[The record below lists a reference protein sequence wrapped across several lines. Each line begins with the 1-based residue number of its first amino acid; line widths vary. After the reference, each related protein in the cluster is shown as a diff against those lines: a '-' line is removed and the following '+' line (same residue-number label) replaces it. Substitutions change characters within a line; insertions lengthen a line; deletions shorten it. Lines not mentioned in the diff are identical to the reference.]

1 MKITPKENLD
11 FLLEEAQQ
19 VFGDRSK
26 SVTLVADKLEANK
39 YYLTVDG
46 VDSDK
51 RGEIEK
57 ELSDLV
63 DLHKEVLETEGVVP
77 VVKSE
82 DDEEMEVPTL
92 LTPGTAD
99 IEPSKVVAIVSP
111 PSMQDVSEKPSSAGP
126 RNILAEDEIMKA
138 IEELRTLALEA

>member
-26 SVTLVADKLEANK
+26 SVTLVADKNEANK
-39 YYLTVDG
+39 YYLIVDG

-51 RGEIEK
+51 KGDIEK

-63 DLHKEVLETEGVVP
+63 DLHREVLETEGVVP

-82 DDEEMEVPTL
+82 DDEMEVPTL

-111 PSMQDVSEKPSSAGP
+111 PSTQDVSEKPSSAGP
-126 RNILAEDEIMKA
+126 RNILAEEEIMKA